1 MQAYRK
7 WPAKWQSVVGRN
19 MLAHTYEK
27 HTSKWKTKKLLNAP
41 DWKMGKN
48 KTVVT
53 QTRVTCKG
61 NKKRR
66 KNIEHKTTAY
76 RKKPSKPTDILWYS
90 RKKKSVGSHMGKMLR
105 AVLGSAGLVNSGG
118 SKKNVATRGY
128 ACCPRCKR
136 QQATWRVLLA
146 LARQCCFPQPHF
158 TKWSG
163 WSTCR
168 PQPKMQRKNVEK
180 RSRIQRVRKGKGK
193 KKRKGKL
200 SNHSILP
207 PARRRGQIS
216 HNCEQRFFSSVSLFV
231 KKKKWQSGTPPP
243 PQNR

>member
-1 MQAYRK
+1 
-7 WPAKWQSVVGRN
+7 
-19 MLAHTYEK
+19 
-27 HTSKWKTKKLLNAP
+27 
-41 DWKMGKN
+41 
-48 KTVVT
+48 
-53 QTRVTCKG
+53 
-61 NKKRR
+61 
-66 KNIEHKTTAY
+66 
-76 RKKPSKPTDILWYS
+76 
-90 RKKKSVGSHMGKMLR
+90 MGKMLR

-193 KKRKGKL
+193 KNAKASLAVTPYCHQHAAAAKFHTSANNAFSL
-200 SNHSILP
+200 
-207 PARRRGQIS
+207 
-216 HNCEQRFFSSVSLFV
+216 RFLYLW
-231 KKKKWQSGTPPP
+231 KKKKETTSQSGTPPRKIVKRREKRSVHAWSRLKYTKQQGCASFYFAAAALP
-243 PQNR
+243 HPQSWLQKKVKGMNKNILWKLGGNMW